1 MRACSGPIS
10 ICACSVSVSV
20 GWCFQGCLCLS
31 CLCPSVAKSVCTCG
45 CLHMCAVDEDLL
57 VCPVLSWAHLCRA
70 CIHVH
75 TPALGTG
82 VPWCARSR
90 RVLMLPCAKSAPRP
104 FDSEQILLL
113 MLCLSPGLDIRSH
126 VTKSTS
132 KGDDGGYASP
142 GGGGREASK
151 PGSSWR
157 GRSLT
162 GVRPVSEDKW
172 VAASRGQPATR
183 LSARALQLRPG
194 PVVRRACGEFGSA
207 RKR

>member
-1 MRACSGPIS
+1 MCDRRPLLARTPECPCTRVGGWCTVLAACAYGHHLRVGAHLCVRACSGPIS

-151 PGSSWR
+151 PGSS
-157 GRSLT
+157 
-162 GVRPVSEDKW
+162 
-172 VAASRGQPATR
+172 
-183 LSARALQLRPG
+183 
-194 PVVRRACGEFGSA
+194 
-207 RKR
+207 